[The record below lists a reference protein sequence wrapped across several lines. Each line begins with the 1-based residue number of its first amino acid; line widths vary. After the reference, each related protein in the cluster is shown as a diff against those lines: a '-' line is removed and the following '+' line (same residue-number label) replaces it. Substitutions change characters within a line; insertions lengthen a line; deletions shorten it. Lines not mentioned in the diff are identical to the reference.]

1 MHYNGDE
8 FKALV
13 FEFMANGSL
22 EKWWH
27 PYIDNENQSR
37 NLNLIQRLNIVIT
50 LLLHYIIFMNT
61 VKDQSFIVI

>member
-1 MHYNGDE
+1 MDYNGNE

-22 EKWWH
+22 EKWQH
-27 PYIDNENQSR
+27 PYRDNENQSR
-37 NLNLIQRLNIVIT
+37 NLNLLQRLILQLT